1 MIKLCIETIDPSKLT
16 SPLISIFNGMAA
28 LQVGELIKTRYVMHA
43 KWLCISPER
52 VCTSMIYMRW
62 ESHFYSND
70 VVGHVPL
77 AAIAEKRKLN
87 KMSSCLRLETPWLSL
102 WYGSSGA
109 TGKMHQLRVTQ
120 HRSFPLF
127 SDDVFLNGVPCVI
140 PVCCIEERILWT
152 ERKAP
157 RASYQLRKIAGC
169 ICAGNSGNV
178 FTATDFNGNR

>member
-87 KMSSCLRLETPWLSL
+87 KMSSCLRLETPWLSCEIIMIRKQWRYRKNASITCYTTSQFSVIFRRRIPQWGTL
-102 WYGSSGA
+102 CHTCVLHWGTHLVNRKKSSKGLLSA
-109 TGKMHQLRVTQ
+109 T
-120 HRSFPLF
+120 
-127 SDDVFLNGVPCVI
+127 
-140 PVCCIEERILWT
+140 
-152 ERKAP
+152 
-157 RASYQLRKIAGC
+157 
-169 ICAGNSGNV
+169 
-178 FTATDFNGNR
+178 